1 MNRSLTAVFAGLE
14 ALLVVGIGIAI
25 PLVPLTMLWG
35 LQYGFAIDWT
45 AFWRAAVDIW
55 LLGHGVD
62 ITFTL
67 DPGTAL
73 ALALGGASTPVTV
86 TIAALGFALLTVLL
100 GVRAGRRVGETV
112 HRGMGLLVSLGTF
125 AAASLGV
132 TLTALQPAARPSI
145 SQGLILPTVVFAVGL
160 VIGVRGTRNPAD
172 DSGSSLRDWV
182 ADWPPAVRAAT
193 VAALRGGAAATAG
206 IIALAA
212 LVTAV
217 ALIGSYA
224 RIIELYEGLQTQLLG
239 GVAVTVGE
247 LAVLPNVVIWTASWL
262 IGPGFAIG
270 TGSTVSPLATQL
282 GPVPAVP
289 ILGAIPSGSL
299 TLGFLGLL
307 VPVVIGFLIGVWLA
321 PGLRDHRHS
330 PWLLPATA
338 LGAGAVAAVL
348 LGILAWWSAGSAGPG
363 RLQTVG
369 PNPWAVGGWA
379 ALELTIT
386 VFIGLL
392 ASGRARSQR

>member
-1 MNRSLTAVFAGLE
+1 MNRTLTAVFAALE

-86 TIAALGFALLTVLL
+86 TVAALGFALLTVLL
-100 GVRAGRRVGETV
+100 ALRAGRRVGETL
-112 HRGMGLLVSLGTF
+112 HRGLGLLVSLATF

-132 TLTALQPAARPSI
+132 TLTALQTAARPSI
-145 SQGLILPTVVFAVGL
+145 SQGVILPTLIFAVGL

-172 DSGSSLRDWV
+172 DSGSSLRDWIE
-182 ADWPPAVRAAT
+182 DRPPAVRAAT
-193 VAALRGGAAATAG
+193 VAALRGGAAAAAG

-217 ALIGSYA
+217 AFIGSYA
-224 RIIELYEGLQTQLLG
+224 KIIELYEALQTQVLG

-247 LAVLPNVVIWTASWL
+247 LAVLPNLVIWTASWL
-262 IGPGFAIG
+262 IGPGFALG

-282 GPVPAVP
+282 GPVPAIP
-289 ILGAIPSGSL
+289 ILGAIPTGSL
-299 TLGFLGLL
+299 SLGFLGLL
-307 VPVVIGFLIGVWLA
+307 VPVVVGFVIGVWLA
-321 PGLRDHRHS
+321 PSLREHRAA

-338 LGAGAVAAVL
+338 FGAGVVGAVL

-369 PNPWAVGGWA
+369 PNPWAVGGWTL
-379 ALELTIT
+379 LELTIT

-392 ASGRARSQR
+392 ASGRSRARR